1 MNLRNMLRVDPGS
14 KFRFKNF
21 DPGFHGHHESEQT
34 AKAELQY
41 NLARISGLQRKLYGS
56 RTRSLLIVLQGIDGA
71 GKDGTCWHVISAM
84 DPQGVSVHGF
94 KQPTPEEADHD
105 FLWRVHPHAPGRG
118 QVSIFNRSHY
128 EDVMVV
134 RVHKL
139 VPKSTWEQRFDFIN
153 AWERLLTQQNDTVVL
168 KFFLAI
174 SKEEQLARFKERLD
188 DPARQW
194 KISASDYS
202 ERDLWDDYTVAYE
215 DALNRCSTKES
226 PWYVIPAN
234 AKWFRNLAVSQI
246 IADALEDMHL
256 GLPAPTVDLADIRRR
271 YHIEAKAETAG
282 NKRDKKS
289 VKKSDK
295 KIDKKIATPAVKARK
310 SMAPDKG
317 QQRKK
322 DASPGVTS
330 SATVRKGP
338 AN

>member
-1 MNLRNMLRVDPGS
+1 MLRVNPGS
-14 KFRFKNF
+14 QFRFKNF

-194 KISASDYS
+194 KISASDYA

-234 AKWFRNLAVSQI
+234 NKWFRNLAVSQI
-246 IADALEDMHL
+246 IADTLEDMHL
-256 GLPAPTVDLADIRRR
+256 GLPVPTVDLAEIRRR
-271 YHIEAKAETAG
+271 YHAEVKAEAAD
-282 NKRDKKS
+282 NKRDKNSDK
-289 VKKSDK
+289 KRDNKSDK
-295 KIDKKIATPAVKARK
+295 KSDTAAAK
-310 SMAPDKG
+310 SFAD
-317 QQRKK
+317 
-322 DASPGVTS
+322 
-330 SATVRKGP
+330 
-338 AN
+338 